1 MNITPIAI
9 EELKKLLN
17 NSETPVA
24 GIRFFSEQGCCGPAL
39 HMSLVEK
46 SSEGDKEIL
55 IDSVK
60 FLIENSAEELLEGV
74 TIDYSENGFKVEG
87 MKNNSGCCG

>member
-9 EELKKLLN
+9 EELKKLIN

-24 GIRFFSEQGCCGPAL
+24 GIRFFSQQGCCGPAL

-46 SSEGDKEIL
+46 PCEGDKEIT
-55 IDSVK
+55 IDSLK
-60 FLIENSAEELLEGV
+60 LLIENSAKEMIQEV
-74 TIDYSENGFKVEG
+74 TLDYGQNGFKLEG
-87 MKNNSGCCG
+87 MKKNSGCCG